1 MPPSSNFTF
10 LIYKMAFLPSAFVPL
25 LSNLILWFT
34 NVLPLVIVNVWLNF
48 CHSVVGEKFFA
59 VIYPVVW

>member
-10 LIYKMAFLPSAFVPL
+10 LMYKMAFTPSVVVPL

-34 NVLPLVIVNVWLNF
+34 NVLPSVIVNVWLNF
-48 CHSVVGEKFFA
+48 CHVVVGEKPLA
-59 VIYPVVW
+59 VIYPVFW